1 VSLNGAKGV
10 AVVSRLAAILLIA
23 ICVDAVAEEC
33 GFDAAGMMQRPGD
46 ATGPTEVFIRLY
58 VNDITKI
65 LDVEQSFVT
74 DVVFRAEWADPRL
87 VHEGPTY
94 CIAQPN
100 QVWDPRLQSLNRRV
114 VDSARP
120 PEIRVYPDGKV
131 FLVLRVFG
139 EFSYESDLS
148 DFPFDRQT
156 LPFTIV
162 SSFGPEDVVLRSEA
176 TAVGLAER
184 LSIVNW
190 TIDFAGV
197 TSGSHFLASAE
208 RQFARLDIEF
218 EAVRLTGYY
227 TWKLI
232 VPLVL
237 VVMMSWAVFWIA
249 PVHVA
254 PRLGL
259 AATSM
264 LTLIAYRFALASI
277 LPPIAYMTRMD
288 VFLVCASIL
297 VFAALA
303 VAVAV
308 TYAADKGRDAAAA
321 RINEIARWLSPLLF
335 AIVLVTAF
343 WL

>member
-1 VSLNGAKGV
+1 MSLNGAKGV

-33 GFDAAGMMQRPGD
+33 GFDAAGLMQRPGD

-74 DVVFRAEWADPRL
+74 DVVFRAEWTDPRL
-87 VHEGPTY
+87 VHENSTY

-156 LPFTIV
+156 LPFVIV

-335 AIVLVTAF
+335 AIVLVIAF
-343 WL
+343 LL